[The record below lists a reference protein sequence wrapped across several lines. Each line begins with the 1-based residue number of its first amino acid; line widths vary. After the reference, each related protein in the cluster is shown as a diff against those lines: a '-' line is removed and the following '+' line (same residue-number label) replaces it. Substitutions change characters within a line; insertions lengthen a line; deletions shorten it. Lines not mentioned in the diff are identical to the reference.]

1 MTTPPNHNT
10 ADQSGADERAKFE
23 AWSRSM
29 DLILDGNYYNSYVG
43 AHYVYSDFTTDT
55 AFRAFRAAL
64 QSNQA
69 PQPFPAPAVQ
79 SGELPELPHLIPTDD
94 LGIRQAMLE
103 YARQAIAQTAPA
115 VAGETITDEQID
127 EVWLNTKWDDLQPL
141 RQGFNEALRHRFA
154 RDLLKFTAP
163 SQGAKQ

>member
-115 VAGETITDEQID
+115 VAGEAIPAYTTGHCEY
-127 EVWLNTKWDDLQPL
+127 NKQPGGCQQHNL
-141 RQGFNEALRHRFA
+141 HCGWPKCDQKEI
-154 RDLLKFTAP
+154 K
-163 SQGAKQ
+163 